1 MSLVVD
7 THSFIWF
14 LARSSDLSSV
24 AGYSRGNYIGSPGL
38 CVISNNCRG
47 YILDGEKSIAPTEFD

>member
-1 MSLVVD
+1 MSLVLD

-24 AGYSRGNYIGSPGL
+24 ARQAIREAITSGHPRL

-47 YILDGEKSIAPTEFD
+47 YILD